1 MLNLRVE
8 KLSEQLEKNEGF
20 IITSDANRQYV
31 TGFKSS
37 AGTVLITKNE
47 SFLFID
53 SRYFE
58 KASSIIKHL
67 KVVLL
72 KDFYKEIK
80 KILAEKKIDFL
91 YIETSNLSLAE
102 YNRFCQ
108 KLSPITVS
116 GDDKMDNLLTEFRTV
131 KDSGE
136 IECIKE
142 AQKITDKAFNH
153 ILDFIKE
160 GKTEIEIALELEFF
174 MRKNGSEGVAFDTIA
189 VSGKNSSLPH
199 GVPTEKEVEEGDFI
213 TMDFGASVGGYCADM
228 TRTVAVGFLS
238 EKQEEVYETVLAAQM
253 KALSVIMTGVKGCD
267 VDAAARNVIRDKGYG
282 EYFGHA
288 LGHSLGLL
296 VHESPSCS
304 PKSDAVLKSGMF
316 MTVEPGIYIPEQF
329 GVRIEDLVLL
339 TDSVPE
345 NITKSP
351 KGLIIL

>member
-1 MLNLRVE
+1 MLSE
-8 KLSEQLEKNEGF
+8 KIAEQLEQNEGF
-20 IITSDANRQYV
+20 IITSPANRQYV
-31 TGFKSS
+31 TGFNSS
-37 AGTVLITKNE
+37 AGVVLITKKE
-47 SFLFID
+47 SYLFID

-58 KASSIIKHL
+58 KASSTIKHL
-67 KVVLL
+67 KVILL
-72 KDFYKEIK
+72 KDMIGQIKET
-80 KILAEKKIDFL
+80 LEKTGVDFL
-91 YIETSNLSLAE
+91 YTEVSELSVAE
-102 YNRFCQ
+102 HKRFCE
-108 KLSPITVS
+108 KLHPVTVS
-116 GDDKMDNLLTEFRTV
+116 DDGKIDDFIFALRTV
-131 KDSGE
+131 KNAQE
-136 IECIKE
+136 IECIKA
-142 AQKITDKAFNH
+142 AQVITDAAFNH

-160 GKTEIEIALELEFF
+160 GRTEREIALELEFF

-213 TMDFGASVGGYCADM
+213 TMDFGAKIGGYCADM
-228 TRTVAVGFLS
+228 TRTVAVGYVS
-238 EKQEEVYETVLAAQM
+238 DKQEEVYETVLAAQI
-253 KALSVIMTGVKGCD
+253 KALSVIKTGAKCSD
-267 VDAAARNVIRDKGYG
+267 VDAAARNIIRDKGYG

-304 PKSDAVLKSGMF
+304 PKSESVLKSGMF

-339 TDSVPE
+339 GDSVPE